1 MTKRK
6 FVRRPLSGFTLI
18 ELMIAVAVAGILV
31 AIAIPTYSSQIRKS
45 RRTEA
50 KTALLDLAGRE
61 ERYFNTSNNTYTNL
75 AVNLAYAAAGS
86 TTTITNFSVGSGYY
100 QVTVTVTAA
109 AGIVPASYSIKATP
123 LTTDQQQ
130 DTACQS
136 FTVDSTGKQSSVD
149 SSSTDSTATCWK

>member
-1 MTKRK
+1 MSDTKMTKHINS
-6 FVRRPLSGFTLI
+6 RRLESGGFTLV
-18 ELMIAVAVAGILV
+18 ELMIVVVIVAIL
-31 AIAIPTYSSQIRKS
+31 ASIAIPAYNSQIRKS

-100 QVTVTVTAA
+100 
-109 AGIVPASYSIKATP
+109 
-123 LTTDQQQ
+123 
-130 DTACQS
+130 
-136 FTVDSTGKQSSVD
+136 
-149 SSSTDSTATCWK
+149 